1 VLRWAWG
8 KGTDPADVPVCGG
21 APELSAPALCHPAV
35 DGRLML
41 ADICSRHS
49 GMVYRPEV
57 VTISTGRTRVSMSQI
72 LSIKSNKPIK
82 TVTLTDTAVSKVGE
96 LIAAEG
102 EEALALR
109 MAVRPGGCSG
119 FSYEMFFD
127 AEIEAADIVEEFG
140 DVKVVVDPQS
150 AERLRGSTLDYR
162 DGLMGAGFAIDNP
175 NVTKSC
181 GCGNSFS

>member
-1 VLRWAWG
+1 
-8 KGTDPADVPVCGG
+8 
-21 APELSAPALCHPAV
+21 
-35 DGRLML
+35 
-41 ADICSRHS
+41 
-49 GMVYRPEV
+49 
-57 VTISTGRTRVSMSQI
+57 MSQI
-72 LSIKSNKPIK
+72 LTIKSNKPIK
-82 TVTLTDTAVSKVGE
+82 TVNLTDTAVSKVGE

-102 EEALALR
+102 EESLALR

-127 AEIEAADIVEEFG
+127 AEVEDADIIEEFG
-140 DVKVVVDPQS
+140 DVRVVVDPQS